1 MVSAAHS
8 KVKRVVVV
16 ETAQRAS
23 GMSIDA
29 SRRDELASV
38 LGVLTP
44 VLDIVTGPV
53 ESAEPPGWCQKR
65 GWVEFLLGL
74 TERELESCERRGAPS
89 ALVELAS
96 APAELRELGLAVQ
109 RVTRLP
115 RLAAPQ
121 ASLPRAA
128 LRGIRARKREQLA
141 ALLGALAPLV
151 ESAQRIVDVGA
162 GSGHLSRLAAEL
174 FERET
179 WALDRD
185 ADRLRRGS
193 ERSEERARSVGELSV
208 RFVQA
213 DVGQQVLALGVH
225 DLAVGLHACG
235 ELGDRL
241 VLAASTVGCDLVLIS
256 CCLQKTS
263 AAQRSSLSH
272 AAAGLSL
279 QQNLLGLTNLTSR
292 PEGVEATLA
301 DNLAARETRLA
312 LRYLLRER
320 GLPVRAGEEMRGI
333 NRRRAQAGLGELA
346 SHAFALLQLPA
357 PTAAELR
364 AHAARARRDQ
374 AIMRRLA
381 LPRNMLARL
390 VELAVV
396 LDRAALLEE
405 HGLCVRL
412 AQLFD
417 QRVTPRNTVLF
428 ASRQF
433 ERLPIL
439 AADTNS

>member
-1 MVSAAHS
+1 VQRVSS
-8 KVKRVVVV
+8 D
-16 ETAQRAS
+16 
-23 GMSIDA
+23 SIDG
-29 SRRDELASV
+29 SRRAELASV

-44 VLDIVTGPV
+44 VLDIVRDPI
-53 ESAEPPGWCQKR
+53 ESAEPPDWCQKR

-74 TERELESCERRGAPS
+74 SERELESCERRGTAS
-89 ALVELAS
+89 GLAELTN
-96 APAELRELGLAVQ
+96 APAELWELGSAVQ
-109 RVTRLP
+109 CVTRLP
-115 RLAAPQ
+115 RLAAPK
-121 ASLPRAA
+121 ASLPRSA
-128 LRGIRARKREQLA
+128 LRGIRARKREQLD
-141 ALLGALAPLV
+141 ALLGTLAPFV

-162 GSGHLSRLAAEL
+162 GSGHLSRLTAEL

-185 ADRLRRGS
+185 AERLRRGS
-193 ERSEERARSVGELSV
+193 ERSEARARSVGKLSV
-208 RFVQA
+208 RFVQI
-213 DVGQQVLALGVH
+213 DVGQQELALGAN

-241 VLAASTVGCDLVLIS
+241 VLAASSVGCDLVLIS

-263 AAQRSSLSH
+263 AEQRLPLSRAAGGLALQRS
-272 AAAGLSL
+272 
-279 QQNLLGLTNLTSR
+279 LLGLTNLTSR
-292 PEGVEATLA
+292 AQGVEATLA
-301 DNLAARETRLA
+301 ANLVAREARLA
-312 LRYLLRER
+312 LRYLLRGR
-320 GLPVRAGEEMRGI
+320 GLEVHAGAEMRGI
-333 NRRRAQAGLGELA
+333 NRRRAQAGFDELA
-346 SHAFALLQLPA
+346 HHALARLELPA
-357 PTAAELR
+357 PTVAELR
-364 AHAARARRDQ
+364 AHAAQARRDH

-405 HGLCVRL
+405 QGRYVRL
-412 AQLFD
+412 AQFVD

-428 ASRQF
+428 ASKQF

>member
-1 MVSAAHS
+1 M
-8 KVKRVVVV
+8 
-16 ETAQRAS
+16 
-23 GMSIDA
+23 DA
-29 SRRDELASV
+29 GRRDELARV

-44 VLDIVTGPV
+44 VLDIVGDPI

-74 TERELESCERRGAPS
+74 GEPELEVCERRGTAIGL
-89 ALVELAS
+89 AELAD

-115 RLAAPQ
+115 RLAAPN
-121 ASLPRAA
+121 ARLPGAA
-128 LRGIRARKREQLA
+128 LRGVRARKREQLD
-141 ALLGALAPLV
+141 ALLGSLAPLA

-185 ADRLRRGS
+185 GERLRRGS
-193 ERSEERARSVGELSV
+193 ELNVARTRSLCDSSV
-208 RFVQA
+208 RFVQI
-213 DVGQQVLALGVH
+213 DVGQQQLLLRAD

-241 VLAASTVGCDLVLIS
+241 VLAASSVGCDLVLIS

-263 AAQRSSLSH
+263 AELRLPLSR

-279 QQNLLGLTNLTSR
+279 QRNLLGLTNLTSR
-292 PEGVEATLA
+292 PQGVETTLA
-301 DNLAARETRLA
+301 ANLLARETRLA

-320 GLPVRAGEEMRGI
+320 GLAVRAGEEMRGI
-333 NRRRAQAGLGELA
+333 NRRRAQAGLDELA
-346 SHAFALLQLPA
+346 HHALARLGLPA
-357 PTAAELR
+357 PTASELR
-364 AHAARARRDQ
+364 AHAAQARRDH

-405 HGLCVRL
+405 QGLYVRL
-412 AQLFD
+412 AELVD

-428 ASRQF
+428 ASSHF

-439 AADTNS
+439 AADTSS